1 MLYERLLS
9 YACALGLSDR
19 KTCGRNQEH
28 DRFLVSEFFTKHF
41 VRFSTGTTDVTTV
54 QSLRM
59 CMLLKIRHLA
69 ESHAAHKIHT
79 HPAVVWHSE
88 CFSTDQSRY
97 AKCPKRLASGGFMK
111 RILFAAAPVVAL
123 LLLTAGAQ
131 RASADTWYC
140 GATQCSSSVP
150 ASGNYWIVNDT
161 MTLGAGSSFDF
172 KISFAS
178 VAGDPSAY
186 LQDFSGQFF
195 FGGTQLT
202 NLSLTQ
208 ANGWTDLEASKAGN
222 NGTCNGNAPGSFCAS
237 STGSSMILL
246 TTSPTLFE

>member
-1 MLYERLLS
+1 
-9 YACALGLSDR
+9 
-19 KTCGRNQEH
+19 
-28 DRFLVSEFFTKHF
+28 
-41 VRFSTGTTDVTTV
+41 
-54 QSLRM
+54 
-59 CMLLKIRHLA
+59 
-69 ESHAAHKIHT
+69 
-79 HPAVVWHSE
+79 
-88 CFSTDQSRY
+88 
-97 AKCPKRLASGGFMK
+97 
-111 RILFAAAPVVAL
+111 
-123 LLLTAGAQ
+123 
-131 RASADTWYC
+131 
-140 GATQCSSSVP
+140 
-150 ASGNYWIVNDT
+150 

-246 TTSPTLFE
+246 TTSPTLFEVTGNYDGTFLASDGTYHLQFAAQNSNTTGNTGGNAFAISQDFNPTTGHVPDGGITVMFLGGALVGLEALRRRIRV

>member
-1 MLYERLLS
+1 
-9 YACALGLSDR
+9 
-19 KTCGRNQEH
+19 
-28 DRFLVSEFFTKHF
+28 
-41 VRFSTGTTDVTTV
+41 
-54 QSLRM
+54 
-59 CMLLKIRHLA
+59 
-69 ESHAAHKIHT
+69 
-79 HPAVVWHSE
+79 
-88 CFSTDQSRY
+88 
-97 AKCPKRLASGGFMK
+97 MK

-246 TTSPTLFE
+246 TTSPTLFEVTGNYDGTFLASDGTYHLQFAAQNSNTTGNTGGNAFAISQDFNPTTGHVPDGGITVMFLGGALVGLEALRRRIRV